1 MLQKILMFAKF
12 LVVVLPALLTLF
24 LVLRA
29 IFDANVSDY
38 RYAFAL
44 LVIFALSL
52 LVAPPREPDRARRR
66 KRWGRL
72 LVILLPV
79 LALIPATFV
88 VLVFGKMDMAAFVFH
103 LVFGMDGTPMA
114 NFVPYGFTVLVYW
127 LVFLA
132 SLFRA
137 QYWLERV
144 PLSTSAIALMLLAVN
159 PVVWDLATHSLADT
173 YRERPSFVSD
183 FKHPELKKDAHTPN
197 LVIIYLEGLER
208 SYGALPPALAEAYAP
223 LEALALEG
231 VSLTG
236 VDQLHGTAWSLA
248 GTVASRCGVPVLPN
262 GLISARDYGDVKQ
275 IAPNLTC
282 LDDILHAKG
291 YDVSYIST
299 TRIIGNKM
307 GFYGFDNYFTT
318 HGTHQIYDLG
328 NIEYEMSAVVAKSF
342 ANDWGLRDAHAF
354 AKAEKLITA
363 ALDAKRP
370 FAVTVATMDTH
381 GPVALMSES
390 CTGGIYKFKSPN
402 IIDAV
407 HCTARL
413 TGAFVETVRK
423 LTEGTDTRIVIL
435 SDHLAH
441 HNNLY
446 HLLEKGPR
454 RNTAILLGGPETPRV
469 IDTHAAMFD
478 IFPTLLHWFGWLE
491 GNRAGIGVSLL
502 GDAPTL
508 VQTHGVDEVNAR
520 LKVDLALSRV
530 IWSKDARTE

>member
-1 MLQKILMFAKF
+1 MVAKF
-12 LVVVLPALLTLF
+12 ISSVKFFIVILPALLTLF

-29 IFDANVSDY
+29 IYDANVSDY
-38 RYAFAL
+38 RYALAL
-44 LVIFALSL
+44 LVIFAASL
-52 LVAPPREPDRARRR
+52 LVRPPYEPDEARRR

-79 LALIPATFV
+79 LVLVPATFV

-103 LVFGMDGTPMA
+103 LVFGMDGTPTA

-127 LVFLA
+127 SVFLA

-144 PLSTSAIALMLLAVN
+144 PFSTVAIALMLLAVN
-159 PVVWDLATHSLADT
+159 PVVWDLASQSLADT
-173 YRERPSFVSD
+173 YKQRPSFVED
-183 FKHPELKKDAHTPN
+183 FKHPELKKGANKPN

-208 SYGALPPALAEAYAP
+208 SYNTLPPAMAEAYAP
-223 LEALALEG
+223 LDALALEG
-231 VSLTG
+231 INLTG

-262 GLISARDYGDVKQ
+262 GLISARDYGDVKL

-299 TRIIGNKM
+299 TRILGNKM

-318 HGTHQIYDLG
+318 HGTEQIYDLG
-328 NIEYEMSAVVAKSF
+328 NIEYEMTADVAKSF

-354 AKAEKLITA
+354 AKAEKLIAA
-363 ALDAKRP
+363 ALDKDAP

-381 GPVALMSES
+381 GPVALMSQS
-390 CTGGIYKFKSPN
+390 CTGGSNKFKSSN
-402 IIDAV
+402 MIDAV

-413 TGAFVETVRK
+413 TSAFVEKVRDMTK
-423 LTEGTDTRIVIL
+423 GTDTRIAIM

-446 HLLEKGPR
+446 HLLEKAPR
-454 RNTAILLGGPETPRV
+454 RNTAILLDGPFAPQV
-469 IDTHAAMFD
+469 IDSHAAMFD
-478 IFPTLLHWFGWLE
+478 IFPTLLHWLGWLE
-491 GNRAGIGVSLL
+491 GKQAGIGVSLL
-502 GDAPTL
+502 SDEATL

-520 LKVDLALSRV
+520 LKVDLDLSRV
-530 IWSKDARTE
+530 IWNMDGHSE